1 MSNFQKLE
9 ALCVEAVVEA
19 KALCAEAEAEAEAKA
34 EMEADKIAR
43 FQHLYVWAAWAA
55 SSGVKQTKA

>member
-9 ALCVEAVVEA
+9 AEALCGEAVVEA
-19 KALCAEAEAEAEAKA
+19 KALCAEAEA